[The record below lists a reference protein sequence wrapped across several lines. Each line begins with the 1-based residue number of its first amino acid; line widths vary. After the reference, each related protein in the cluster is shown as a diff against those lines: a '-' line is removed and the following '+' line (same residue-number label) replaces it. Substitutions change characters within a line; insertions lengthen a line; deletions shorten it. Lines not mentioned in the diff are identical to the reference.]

1 MGIIHI
7 LSDTLAGQV
16 AAGEVV
22 ERPASVLKE
31 LVENSIDAGASA
43 IRTEIRRG
51 GIALLKV
58 SDDGSG
64 MNREDAQLAFQRHAT
79 SKIANTEDLF
89 NITHMGFRGEAL
101 HSIASVA
108 QVKLI
113 TRQADDVVGT
123 EICVTGGDM
132 HEPLDAGCA
141 PGTTVETAQLFFNTP
156 ARRKFLKSEETEA
169 GQIEHQLKLHALA
182 FPGIRFTFVRD
193 GQTVF
198 DVPAT
203 TDMRQRIADFEGREI
218 AEKLMRIRPVNAAG
232 IHISGFLLPLSEA
245 RRNRSRQYIFLN
257 SRPIDDKFAARA
269 IRDGFGGFPTGLHP
283 ALYLFIEM
291 EPALVDVN
299 VHPAKK
305 EVRFRRP
312 ADLAAALIEA
322 ISGTLTAHTK
332 AESHPAPQEK
342 QATPPLPQKTEA
354 TDESSQPQPERSEPK
369 LRVLPPSPRQKEFP
383 LHESEA
389 IASPHPAASAKA
401 ADFKCELPR
410 GFRLLGILKGEYALF
425 ENAEGLALLSPRA
438 AMERIIFE
446 QLLAAQKDAIA
457 AQRLL
462 TPVLIEPDI
471 REIGTAH
478 KLLPLFEK
486 AGFRIAPF
494 GRNTLRVEAI
504 PAFLTIAKIEDF
516 LHELLHFFTAGG
528 NILHRN
534 RSPYEPFASQLAK
547 QYAAKEDIAQLL
559 RTPEALLSR
568 LFACEIPYCTAAG
581 KPTIIPFSLQEI
593 ARKFQIT

>member
-31 LVENSIDAGASA
+31 LVENSIDAGATA

-58 SDDGSG
+58 SDDGNG
-64 MNREDAQLAFQRHAT
+64 MSREDAQLAFQRHAT
-79 SKIANTEDLF
+79 SKIACTEDLF
-89 NITHMGFRGEAL
+89 RITHMGFRGEAL

-108 QVKLI
+108 QVKLT
-113 TRQADDVVGT
+113 TRQANDVVGT
-123 EICVTGGDM
+123 ELRVSGGDM
-132 HEPLDAGCA
+132 HEPIDAGCA

-203 TDMRQRIADFEGREI
+203 TDMRQRIADFEGREL

-269 IRDGFGGFPTGLHP
+269 IRDGYGGFPTGLHP

-332 AESHPAPQEK
+332 AETPSPSPVVPPDSALRDSPNTEEGSIPSPHTAPR
-342 QATPPLPQKTEA
+342 LRIL
-354 TDESSQPQPERSEPK
+354 QPM
-369 LRVLPPSPRQKEFP
+369 PRQKELSLP
-383 LHESEA
+383 VADTVVTDRCPS
-389 IASPHPAASAKA
+389 ASAPSAHHDNK
-401 ADFKCELPR
+401 LPR
-410 GFRLLGILKGEYALF
+410 GFRLLGILKGEYAIF

-446 QLLAAQKDAIA
+446 QLLAAQKGPIA

-462 TPVLIEPDI
+462 TPVLIDPDI

-486 AGFRIAPF
+486 AGFHIIPF
-494 GRNTLRVEAI
+494 GRSTLRVEAI
-504 PAFLTIAKIEDF
+504 PAFLNIGQTEDF

-547 QYAAKEDIAQLL
+547 QYAAREDIAQLL
-559 RTPEALLSR
+559 RTPEVLLSR
-568 LFACEIPYCTAAG
+568 LFACEIPYCTAGG

-593 ARKFQIT
+593 ARKFQTT

>member
-31 LVENSIDAGASA
+31 LVENSIDAGASS

-51 GIALLKV
+51 GISLLKV
-58 SDDGSG
+58 SDDGKG
-64 MNREDAQLAFQRHAT
+64 MSRDDAQLAFHRHAT
-79 SKIANTEDLF
+79 SKIASTEDLF

-108 QVKLI
+108 QVKLT

-123 EICVTGGDM
+123 EICVIGGDM
-132 HEPLDAGCA
+132 HDPLDAGCA

-203 TDMRQRIADFEGREI
+203 TDMRQRIADFEGRDI

-257 SRPIDDKFAARA
+257 SRPIDDKFASRA

-312 ADLAAALIEA
+312 ADLASALIEA
-322 ISGTLTAHTK
+322 ISGTLTAHAK
-332 AESHPAPQEK
+332 AEPHNDRRVAPIKPTSPVDPCEGNEISPSPESHPQ
-342 QATPPLPQKTEA
+342 
-354 TDESSQPQPERSEPK
+354 
-369 LRVLPPSPRQKEFP
+369 LRILPPPPRQKELSLP
-383 LHESEA
+383 ASDPITSE
-389 IASPHPAASAKA
+389 HPAASAKMT
-401 ADFKCELPR
+401 KHSNELPR

-446 QLLAAQKDAIA
+446 QLLATQKGVIA

-471 REIGTAH
+471 REVGTAH
-478 KLLPLFEK
+478 KLIPLFEK
-486 AGFRIAPF
+486 AGFRIVPF

-504 PAFLTIAKIEDF
+504 PAFLTVAQIENF
-516 LHELLHFFTAGG
+516 LQELLHFFTAGG

-547 QYAAKEDIAQLL
+547 QYAAREDISQLL
-559 RTPEALLSR
+559 STPEALLSR